1 MKDNKSILIT
11 GCSSGIGLCTAQ
23 GLHARGYRVFAT
35 ARKREDVQR
44 LKEMGLSSYHLD
56 LDDPASIKNAVKA
69 VLQNTGGTLY
79 ALFNNGAYGQAG
91 AVEDLSREIMRNQF
105 ETNFFGWLELTN
117 QVIPVMRKQGYGRI
131 IQNSSVLGLVAMP
144 YRGAYNAT
152 KFAIEGLSDTLR
164 LELRE
169 TSRDIHVS
177 LIEPGPILTRFRHSS
192 LNALRENIDIA
203 NSVHR
208 ELYERTIERLSK
220 PGPAV
225 PFTLPPESVLKRVIH
240 ALESP
245 YPKARY
251 FVTVPTYLFAFLRRI
266 LPQRL
271 LDNILKR
278 Y

>member
-1 MKDNKSILIT
+1 
-11 GCSSGIGLCTAQ
+11 
-23 GLHARGYRVFAT
+23 
-35 ARKREDVQR
+35 
-44 LKEMGLSSYHLD
+44 
-56 LDDPASIKNAVKA
+56 
-69 VLQNTGGTLY
+69 
-79 ALFNNGAYGQAG
+79 
-91 AVEDLSREIMRNQF
+91 
-105 ETNFFGWLELTN
+105 
-117 QVIPVMRKQGYGRI
+117 
-131 IQNSSVLGLVAMP
+131 VAMP